1 MKTTKTNTI
10 TTNTKAKDITYF
22 CNILLEP
29 AEQYLE
35 CAPKANVDEKGELAF
50 DFTMDIS
57 DQPFAPA
64 YPMMTFDICNINDI
78 EDPEDL
84 YLNVSSALAFTESDI
99 EDYLAA
105 FKKDLHMSDKAVTD
119 AVDNFAEVIPQVIG
133 EFFNAAYIY
142 PEEENV
148 SFAENP
154 WYL

>member
-1 MKTTKTNTI
+1 MENKTNTI

-35 CAPKANVDEKGELAF
+35 CAPKANVDEKGNLIF

-57 DQPFAPA
+57 DQSFAPA
-64 YPMMTFDICNINDI
+64 YPVVTFNICNINDV
-78 EDPEDL
+78 ETPEDL
-84 YLNVSSALAFTESDI
+84 YFEVSSALAVDEYDI
-99 EDYLAA
+99 EDYLAD
-105 FKKDLHMSDKAVTD
+105 FKKDLHMSDKAVAD
-119 AVDNFAEVIPQVIG
+119 AVDNLAEVIPQVIG

-148 SFAENP
+148 SFAETP